1 MTQELSADACQV
13 ERVGF
18 LPRFL
23 AEVLDLA
30 AMWLLIAV
38 SGVGV
43 WAVMSVAG
51 TSESVTAASVVIVG
65 VTVGVGY
72 WVLLHA
78 HGNQTLGKRAIGAVV
93 TDTRLR
99 PIGYGRALGRLV
111 AEIASAIP
119 LNLGYLW
126 PLWDRERQTFHD
138 KLAGT
143 LVVRR
148 SDLPTETT
156 S

>member
-1 MTQELSADACQV
+1 MNGDSGTSAHTV
-13 ERVGF
+13 ERIGF
-18 LPRFL
+18 LSRFG
-23 AEVLDLA
+23 AELLDLI

-93 TDTRLR
+93 TDTQLR

-111 AEIASAIP
+111 AEIASALP

-148 SDLPTETT
+148 SDLPTGTP

>member
-1 MTQELSADACQV
+1 MNGDSGTSAHTV
-13 ERVGF
+13 ERIGF
-18 LPRFL
+18 LSRFG
-23 AEVLDLA
+23 AELLDLI

-43 WAVMSVAG
+43 WAVLSVAG
-51 TSESVTAASVVIVG
+51 ASDSAALVSVVIVG
-65 VTVGVGY
+65 VTLGVGY

-93 TDTRLR
+93 TDTQLR

-111 AEIASAIP
+111 AEIASALP

-148 SDLPTETT
+148 SDLPTGTP